1 MLLLLQTFLSLMKI
15 RINEGQHSRPEG
27 VFCRS
32 SYHCGS
38 QGWKIPVISTCE
50 DDEERLN
57 EGQASIYMVTK
68 GECAH
73 SWISPISNNAVIH
86 TSLCIMYTKTSVF
99 KYAMYLMLFLKVTP
113 VKRDIS
119 GFYINTLNP
128 LWKWL
133 ISTSVPKAILQFYK
147 ILTFKTVTLFI
158 KR

>member
-1 MLLLLQTFLSLMKI
+1 MRDSILGQRVYFVEALITVAHRAGRYLWYLCVKMMK
-15 RINEGQHSRPEG
+15 R
-27 VFCRS
+27 
-32 SYHCGS
+32 
-38 QGWKIPVISTCE
+38 GWT
-50 DDEERLN
+50 R
-57 EGQASIYMVTK
+57 GRQAFMVTK

-86 TSLCIMYTKTSVF
+86 TALCIMYTKTSVF

-119 GFYINTLNP
+119 GLYINTLNP

-133 ISTSVPKAILQFYK
+133 ISISVPKAILQFYK